1 MKEPQRIV
9 PRILVPTD
17 FSAASE
23 RAFFCALALAVARQA
38 RLTMLHTGRESRDV
52 IPWDQFPGIRETL
65 TQWRWLPADAPRTA
79 VAETLNVGV
88 AKMGMRES
96 DPRRGIADYLRRH
109 PADLIVMATAGRR
122 GLARRLLGP
131 SVAETVCH
139 LTRTHSLML
148 PKRGPDL
155 IDPATGRGCLKRV
168 LYVVAPKRDPRADL
182 IFIGRW
188 LPPLSDGDLQIA
200 LLQTEDADDSAT
212 YALPQMPRL
221 EWGWEQREGEGSAA
235 IIAAAQATDAELVVL
250 PTRLRRRD
258 TEETLRALRLPLLVI
273 PAF

>member
-1 MKEPQRIV
+1 
-9 PRILVPTD
+9 
-17 FSAASE
+17 
-23 RAFFCALALAVARQA
+23 
-38 RLTMLHTGRESRDV
+38 MLHTGREGRDA

-65 TQWRWLPADAPRTA
+65 TQWRRLPANAPRTA

-96 DPRRGIADYLRRH
+96 TPRRGIVEYLGRH
-109 PADLIVMATAGRR
+109 PADLLVMATAGRR

-139 LTRTHSLML
+139 VSRTHSLML

-155 IDPATGRGCLKRV
+155 IDPATGRGCLRRV
-168 LYVVAPKRDPRADL
+168 LYVVAAKHDPRADL

-188 LPPLSDGDLQIA
+188 LPPLSDGDLQVA
-200 LLQTEDADDSAT
+200 LLQPEDADDSAT
-212 YALPQMPRL
+212 DALPQIPRL
-221 EWGWEQREGEGSAA
+221 EWRWERREGERSAA
-235 IIAAAQATDAELVVL
+235 IITAAQATDAELVVL
-250 PTRLRRRD
+250 PTRLRSRD
-258 TEETLRALRLPLLVI
+258 TEETLRSLRLPLLVI